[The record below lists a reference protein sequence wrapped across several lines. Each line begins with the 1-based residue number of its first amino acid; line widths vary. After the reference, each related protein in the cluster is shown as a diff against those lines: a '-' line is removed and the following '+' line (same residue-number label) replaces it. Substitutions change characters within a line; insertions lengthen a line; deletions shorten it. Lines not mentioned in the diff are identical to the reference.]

1 MDIVAAVVGMMLV
14 VLVVWEVFNDI
25 FHPTNSGALSDWLG
39 RRLFNLFRRTKTMLP
54 VAGPLALV
62 STIAVWVSLL
72 MLGFACIFYGSVP
85 AGFRTSTAEFPQV
98 THRFATALYVSAQ
111 TLTTLA
117 FGDVVA
123 FSGPMRAA
131 AALEGLIGFGVVT
144 ASVSTIVLIYP
155 ALSRMRLLARGVT
168 HIVAAERTTGL
179 QMARTGSDL
188 IHANLARDVTNTRID
203 LIHFPI
209 LYYFTS
215 VHREGSVAFALP
227 HLVRFAREGQQAD
240 VPAHVRLAAAALDR
254 ALDDLADALAER
266 FVKTDRKDRA
276 AAFAAFARDHA
287 VEIQ

>member
-1 MDIVAAVVGMMLV
+1 MDIVAAVAGMMLV
-14 VLVVWEVFNDI
+14 GLVVWEVFNDL

-54 VAGPLALV
+54 LAGPLALV
-62 STIAVWVSLL
+62 STIATWVSLL

-85 AGFRTSTAEFPQV
+85 AGFRTSTAEVPQV

-117 FGDVVA
+117 FGDVVG
-123 FSGPMRAA
+123 FSGLMRAA
-131 AALEGLIGFGVVT
+131 AAIEGLIGFGVLT
-144 ASVSTIVLIYP
+144 ASVSSIVLMYP

-168 HIVAAERTTGL
+168 HIAAAERSAAVR
-179 QMARTGSDL
+179 MARTGSDL

-209 LYYFTS
+209 LYYFTT

-240 VPAHVRLAAAALDR
+240 VSAHVRLAAASLDR
-254 ALDDLADALAER
+254 ALDDLADVLAVR
-266 FVKTDRKDRA
+266 FLEMDGKDRDA
-276 AAFAAFARDHA
+276 VFAAFARDHA
-287 VEIQ
+287 VEIE